1 MDLKITNKNAYK
13 IEILG
18 MILYVIFIALAML
31 TYAGGT
37 QDNPS
42 NPGYSFWFNS
52 ISDSGRTVARNGK
65 LNITAL
71 IFFSIAIS
79 ISAITLVPLFI
90 VLSRLFNEDSLEKK
104 FAKSGE
110 YLGILSSIAMIGVVF
125 TPADILYAPHMIFAI
140 LSYFSNLGTFIA
152 YTIAIYRSKS
162 FSRLYNYYFI
172 IALLVFSISLVVGLS
187 GLAIGIRSFLT
198 VGQKIGTIALFISFL
213 VLTYG
218 AWNLEEI

>member
-1 MDLKITNKNAYK
+1 MNLKITNKNAYK

-18 MILYVIFIALAML
+18 IILYVIFIALAML

-52 ISDSGRTVARNGK
+52 ISDTGRTVAHNGK
-65 LNITAL
+65 PNITAL

-79 ISAITLVPLFI
+79 ISAITLVPFFI
-90 VLSRLFNEDSLEKK
+90 VLPRLFNEGSLENK
-104 FAKSGE
+104 FTKIGG

-125 TPADILYAPHMIFAI
+125 TPADILYPPHTIFAL

-162 FSRLYNYYFI
+162 FSRLYTYYFI
-172 IALLVFSISLVVGLS
+172 IALLVFCVSLVIGLS

-198 VGQKIGTIALFISFL
+198 IGQKIGTIALLISYL
-213 VLTYG
+213 VLTNG
-218 AWNLEEI
+218 AWNLEDN

>member
-18 MILYVIFIALAML
+18 IILYVIFIALAML

-37 QDNPS
+37 QENPS

-52 ISDSGRTVARNGK
+52 ISDTGRTVAQNGK
-65 LNITAL
+65 PNITAL

-79 ISAITLVPLFI
+79 ISAITLIPFFI
-90 VLSRLFNEDSLEKK
+90 VLPRLFNEDSLENK
-104 FAKSGE
+104 FTKIGG

-125 TPADILYAPHMIFAI
+125 TPADILYPPHTIFAL

-162 FSRLYNYYFI
+162 FSSLYTYYFI
-172 IALLVFSISLVVGLS
+172 IALLVFCVSLVIGLS

-198 VGQKIGTIALFISFL
+198 IGQKIGTIALLISYL
-213 VLTYG
+213 VLTNG
-218 AWNLEEI
+218 AWNLEDN